1 VATVIFR
8 HSFGMDLVC
17 DISNVFMFL
26 LLIGGMPSAIWV
38 LLLFDITIVLVLFR
52 GLLIGV
58 VELVSRMCWFVMLL
72 A

>member
-1 VATVIFR
+1 MRFYKNWHVATVIFR

-38 LLLFDITIVLVLFR
+38 LLLF
-52 GLLIGV
+52 GSLLIGV